1 MTLTELFAKIKEE
14 GLSKDQLEDLYTK
27 LSAVIAEMY
36 MEMAQLEKSEALY
49 LDQSEEKTKAGAERK
64 WFAQKQGQ
72 RQLELKNFIRAGETQ
87 LRSIKNRLYSNY

>member
-36 MEMAQLEKSEALY
+36 MEMASLEKSEALY

-64 WFAQKQGQ
+64 WFAQSKGQ

-87 LRSIKNRLYSNY
+87 LRSLKNRLYQIY